1 VIKVPECDTT
11 GSLAA
16 KDPRLAVEYAHALG
30 VPMSVVPEAARALA
44 SAMSQGLSDR
54 DWSSY
59 ITLIATSSERT
70 QHAALPRHRSCLW
83 QFAAVY

>member
-11 GSLAA
+11 GSLALLPA
-16 KDPRLAVEYAHALG
+16 TTAAHALG

-44 SAMSQGLSDR
+44 SPMSQGLSDR